1 MKFIPAV
8 MTALGTA
15 CLVLTSAQ
23 PAQAQFKTPTVDGV
37 ISIGEYDNAY
47 RSPSGTAPNQDPNL
61 TWHMTW
67 NQANLFVAISDAR
80 LAEGAVIYLDLDP
93 QTIVNAPG
101 NGTTQGL
108 PEGYDGSTGTLPFQA
123 DAVLYVKSGYREIRT
138 FNRETGQWRA
148 PVVSAGEY
156 AQVGT
161 EARDQPRVREFSIP
175 WATINGTAGLPANFN
190 WLGYVAIAGGGA
202 YGQVPVANPK
212 GNIGANA
219 NFVRYFTVLNTAAGS
234 ASNAFGPNGLD
245 SYSHS
250 GSSINNF
257 GGLNVYDFTLNT
269 PGALIT
275 RIGTSSAWSVQ
286 GNLRVANGTLN
297 LGESPSPVTV
307 AGGIRIFDGG
317 IFRYVNPVG
326 DLIVSGNLEFNSEA
340 AFDVTAAVTLTGNN
354 DQTISGGTYRSLT
367 IQGNGIKTLSNN
379 NLTVTNSL
387 VLTRGTLVTGPYLV
401 DLGTT
406 GGLQEP
412 APSDAGPAGGYILG
426 TVTSTRTITGPRSDN
441 FGGIGLTIISPNN
454 ALGRPGTVLV
464 QRITDGFGIDASA
477 PVATANKT
485 IRRRFFIAASNPQPI
500 DVSLVFGYRNGNP
513 DELEGNGPNNLVLY
527 QSSERTFNYR
537 PVPGGTNTPSQ
548 QNRNLTFSGTLALQ
562 GYFSLADGRSPLPV
576 ELISFTG
583 KNENNAVRLN
593 WVTASEKQNKG
604 FEVERRSNQ
613 GDWKVLGFVAGNG
626 TTNQRNNY
634 TYVDRSTATGNIYYR
649 LRQIDLDGKSVYSQ
663 PITVQMGPVAFTLSP
678 VPATDVLTLNGLG
691 AGNHTAE
698 IYNTRGQR
706 VLNQTFSDAAA
717 TSLTVSTLPA
727 GVYMVRVL
735 GPDQS
740 VRQARFIKQ

>member
-1 MKFIPAV
+1 
-8 MTALGTA
+8 
-15 CLVLTSAQ
+15 
-23 PAQAQFKTPTVDGV
+23 
-37 ISIGEYDNAY
+37 
-47 RSPSGTAPNQDPNL
+47 
-61 TWHMTW
+61 MTW

-93 QTIVNAPG
+93 QPIVNAPG

-108 PEGYDGSTGTLPFQA
+108 PQGYEGSTGTLPFQA
-123 DAVLYVKSGYREIRT
+123 DAILFIRSNYREIRT
-138 FNRETGQWRA
+138 FNREANQWRD
-148 PVVSAGEY
+148 PVAFPGQY
-156 AQVGT
+156 AEVGN
-161 EARDQPRVREFSIP
+161 ESRVREFSIP
-175 WATINGTAGLPANFN
+175 WASINGSAGLPANFN
-190 WLGYVAIAGGGA
+190 WLGYIAYTGGGA
-202 YGQVPVANPK
+202 FGQVPVANPR
-212 GNIGANA
+212 GIIGASA

-250 GSSINNF
+250 GSSVNDF
-257 GGLNVYDFTLNT
+257 GNLNVYDFTLNT

-275 RIGTSSAWSVQ
+275 RIGNSSAWSVQ
-286 GNLRVANGTLN
+286 GKLQVGSGTLN
-297 LGESPSPVTV
+297 LGDSPAPVTV
-307 AGGIRIFDGG
+307 AGDVRVLDGG

-326 DLIVSGNLEFNSEA
+326 TLQVSGNLDFASEA
-340 AFDVTAAVTLTGNN
+340 AFDVTAAVAMAGNG

-367 IQGNGIKTLSNN
+367 IEGNGIKTLSNN

-401 DLGTT
+401 DLGTS
-406 GGLQEP
+406 GRLQEP
-412 APSDAGPAGGYILG
+412 APSGGGPAGGYILG
-426 TVTSTRTITGPRSDN
+426 TVASTRTIAGPRSDD
-441 FGGIGLTIISPNN
+441 FGGIGLTITSPNN
-454 ALGRPGTVLV
+454 ALDRPGTVLV

-485 IRRRFFIAASNPQPI
+485 IRRRFFIAASNTQPV
-500 DVSLVFGYRNGNP
+500 DAVLAFGYRNGNP
-513 DELEGNGPNNLVLY
+513 DELEGNNPNNLVLH
-527 QSSERTFNYR
+527 QSSERTLNYR
-537 PVPGGTNTPSQ
+537 PVPGNNSASQ
-548 QNRNLTFSGTLALQ
+548 GNRTLTFTGTLALR
-562 GYFSLADGRSPLPV
+562 GYFSLADRNNPLPV

-583 KNENNAVRLN
+583 KGENNAVRLN
-593 WVTASEKQNKG
+593 WATASEKQNKG
-604 FEVERRSNQ
+604 FEVERRTDQSNWQ
-613 GDWKVLGFVAGNG
+613 TLGFVAGNG

-698 IYNTRGQR
+698 IYNARGQR
-706 VLNQTFSDAAA
+706 VLNQAFSDEAS
-717 TSLTVSTLPA
+717 TTLMVSTLPA

-735 GPDQS
+735 GSDRS